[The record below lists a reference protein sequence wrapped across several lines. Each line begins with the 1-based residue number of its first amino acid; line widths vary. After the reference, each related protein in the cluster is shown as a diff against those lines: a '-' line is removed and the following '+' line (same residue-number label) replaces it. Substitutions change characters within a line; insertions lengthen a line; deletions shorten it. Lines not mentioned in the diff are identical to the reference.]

1 MSRKGTQTALL
12 AWTLSLPA
20 PVLRLLSGGGA
31 VHRAGRTLDPRL
43 QFLASGAR
51 RGRPMSTLSPEEA
64 RQASASAFALTGE
77 APPPG
82 VRTES
87 LQVPGGDGDR
97 PARLYRPARPDPDAP
112 ILVFA
117 HMGGGV
123 IGDIDTTDGFCGRLA
138 EALQGPVIS
147 VDYRLAP
154 EHRFPAGYAA
164 ALAQERRRTG
174 EPGPVLQLLVY
185 PAVELAGETPSLTT
199 FADAFPLDRATLD
212 WFVGHYLAADAD
224 PADPRLAPGRTE
236 DLSGLPPAV
245 IATAGFDPLVD
256 QGEAYARRL
265 AAAGVPVDYRRY
277 DSLVHGFT
285 AFGGVIPA
293 ARTACAEIC
302 ALAAARLSR
311 DS

>member
-1 MSRKGTQTALL
+1 AAGT
-12 AWTLSLPA
+12 
-20 PVLRLLSGGGA
+20 
-31 VHRAGRTLDPRL
+31 
-43 QFLASGAR
+43 
-51 RGRPMSTLSPEEA
+51 
-64 RQASASAFALTGE
+64 
-77 APPPG
+77 
-82 VRTES
+82 
-87 LQVPGGDGDR
+87 
-97 PARLYRPARPDPDAP
+97 
-112 ILVFA
+112 
-117 HMGGGV
+117 
-123 IGDIDTTDGFCGRLA
+123 
-138 EALQGPVIS
+138 
-147 VDYRLAP
+147 
-154 EHRFPAGYAA
+154 
-164 ALAQERRRTG
+164 
-174 EPGPVLQLLVY
+174 
-185 PAVELAGETPSLTT
+185 
-199 FADAFPLDRATLD
+199 
-212 WFVGHYLAADAD
+212 D